1 MNEKLLFL
9 WSAMSPKHRVLVTG
23 FEPFGGNKT
32 NISQTVALRLSGD
45 RTVVCPWTDASVE
58 VEVEVSILSVDD
70 LGAQATA
77 QRIRNGE
84 RWDAILHL
92 GLCESCVEPRVERLA
107 HDWLNM
113 RIPDNQGRQISG
125 RRIDG
130 EGHRGCWLDVSIWDN
145 DRFPVNFG
153 VSCDAGAYLCNETYH
168 ATLKAQC
175 LHEHDTFIP
184 RPTLFIHLPSEQRM
198 AVQTAIDFVDASLGY
213 MLRPYPIPPT
223 HVVAACLSQGDHALV
238 TQRNMAESDGG
249 QWEFPGGK
257 CEPGEDW
264 SQALIRE
271 MKEELSLDVVPK
283 FPLGSWYRER
293 GDSAFLIHLVSTQL
307 MGDVADMRL
316 SVHQATQWIPKL
328 NSPPLEWAGRD
339 GEMAAFLL
347 EAFKP
352 MS

>member
-9 WSAMSPKHRVLVTG
+9 WTAMNPTPRVLVTG
-23 FEPFGGNKT
+23 FEPFGGNNT
-32 NISQTVALRLSGD
+32 NVSQTVALRLSGV
-45 RTVVCPWTDASVE
+45 RTVLCPWSDTPVE
-58 VEVEVSILSVDD
+58 VEVDVAILSVDE
-70 LGAQATA
+70 LGADATA

-113 RIPDNQGRQISG
+113 RIPDNQGRQVSG
-125 RRIDG
+125 RPIDG
-130 EGHRGCWLDVSIWDN
+130 EGHRGSWLDVSMWDS
-145 DRFPVNFG
+145 DRFPVNFD
-153 VSCDAGAYLCNETYH
+153 VSYDAGAYLCNETYH

-175 LHEHDTFIP
+175 MHEQEATMP
-184 RPTLFIHLPSEQRM
+184 SPTLFLHLPSEQRM
-198 AVQTAIDFVDASLGY
+198 AVQTAIDFVDVCLGY
-213 MLRPYPIPPT
+213 MLRPYPRPPT
-223 HVVAACLSQGDHALV
+223 HVVAACLLQADRVLV
-238 TQRNMAESDGG
+238 TQRNMTESDGG
-249 QWEFPGGK
+249 LWEFPGGK

-271 MKEELSLDVVPK
+271 MKEELSLEVVPR

-293 GDSAFLIHLVSTQL
+293 EDSAFLIHLVSTQL
-307 MGDVADMRL
+307 VGEFGDMRL
-316 SVHQATQWIPKL
+316 SVHQATQWFS
-328 NSPPLEWAGRD
+328 NSNSTPFEWAGRD

-347 EAFKP
+347 EAFRP

>member
-9 WSAMSPKHRVLVTG
+9 WPAMNPTHRVLVTG
-23 FEPFGGNKT
+23 FEPFGGHST
-32 NISQTVALRLSGD
+32 NISQTVALSLSGD
-45 RTVVCPWTDASVE
+45 RTVVCPWTDAPVR

-70 LGAQATA
+70 FGADATA

-113 RIPDNQGRQISG
+113 RIPDNRGRQVSG
-125 RRIDG
+125 RPIDG
-130 EGHRGCWLDVSIWDN
+130 EGHRGCWLDVSIWDH

-175 LHEHDTFIP
+175 VHDRESFIP
-184 RPTLFIHLPSEQRM
+184 RPTLFLHLPAEQRM
-198 AVQTAIDFVDASLGY
+198 AVETAVEFIDVCLGY
-213 MLRPYPIPPT
+213 MLRPYPTPPK
-223 HVVAACLSQGDHALV
+223 HVVAACLSQGDRVLV

-257 CEPGEDW
+257 CEPEEDW

-293 GDSAFLIHLVSTQL
+293 EESAFLIHLVSTQSV
-307 MGDVADMRL
+307 GDLTDLRL
-316 SVHQATQWIPKL
+316 SVHQAAQWISKF
-328 NSPPLEWAGRD
+328 NSTTLGWAGRD
-339 GEMAAFLL
+339 GEMADFLL